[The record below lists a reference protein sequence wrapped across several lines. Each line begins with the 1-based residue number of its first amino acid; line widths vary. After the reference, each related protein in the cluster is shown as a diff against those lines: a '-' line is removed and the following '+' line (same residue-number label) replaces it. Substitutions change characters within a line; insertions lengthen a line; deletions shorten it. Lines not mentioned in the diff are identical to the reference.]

1 MSDNLNKKIL
11 SAKLVQLNHEGVD
24 LLKEQ
29 EQKFKQ
35 FMDNLGGD
43 RKKSSTPKQSTFSP
57 VYCHHCQHHGFNKNN
72 ITNFSTKSKSTRTI
86 DRAFEDVIEVYFS
99 GGGGAGCALP
109 SAVNCATH
117 FGLDLSK
124 VEVSCGG
131 SVGAIMALGVA
142 LDANAEDLQRLLAD
156 MPTAHFQD
164 WSIWNIIT
172 KFRSTWGLCRGQ
184 FMPNYFKQM
193 IKERTGLADPTFKEL
208 YDAGFRKELRIMTT
222 NVSKGETE
230 VCSYKTTPDIK
241 VAKAVADSCA
251 IPVFFPVKR
260 MMNEEGEF
268 DVHTDGAVINNY
280 PWGMGATTVVPN
292 EQRLGFALVNSFS
305 KNQYTRITTFSEY
318 MYNLF
323 MLVLFQ
329 RPLSLTEEQRQRTVE
344 IRLTHNPI
352 NFTPSETEQKYLE
365 EQSYIAV
372 KKLAEQICP
381 NEIASP
387 LSPNKKLKP
396 V

>member
-1 MSDNLNKKIL
+1 MTDNLNKMIL
-11 SAKLVQLNHEGVD
+11 SAKLIQLNHEGID

-29 EQKFKQ
+29 KQEFKQ
-35 FMDNLGGD
+35 FIDHLGEPN
-43 RKKSSTPKQSTFSP
+43 KKASTPKQSTFSP
-57 VYCHHCQHHGFNKNN
+57 VYCHRCANNGHKKND
-72 ITNFSTKSKSTRTI
+72 ITNFSEKLRVKRTI
-86 DRAFEDVIEVYFS
+86 DKAFEGVKEVYFS

-109 SAVNCATH
+109 SAVNYATH
-117 FGLDLSK
+117 FGLDLSE

-131 SVGAIMALGVA
+131 SVGAIMALGVG
-142 LDANAEDLQRLLAD
+142 LDVKAEDLQLLLAD
-156 MPTAHFQD
+156 MPTANFQD
-164 WSIWNIIT
+164 WSIWNILT

-184 FMPNYFKQM
+184 FMPNYFKKM
-193 IKERTGLADPTFKEL
+193 IKERTGLTDPTFKEL
-208 YDAGFRKELRIMTT
+208 YDAGFRKELRIMST

-230 VCSYKTTPDIK
+230 VFSYKTTPDIK
-241 VAKAVADSCA
+241 VAKTVADSCA

-260 MMNEEGEF
+260 MMNEDGEF
-268 DVHTDGAVINNY
+268 DIHTDGAVINNY
-280 PWGMGATTVVPN
+280 PWGMGAKSVVPN

-305 KNQYTRITTFSEY
+305 KTQYTRITTFSEY
-318 MYNLF
+318 IYNLF

-344 IRLTHNPI
+344 IHLTHNPI

-365 EQSYIAV
+365 KQSYIAV

-381 NEIASP
+381 NKIAPP

-396 V
+396 L